1 MAEHAQALEVTPL
14 HRVRRRL
21 ERDPP
26 GGFQLHGIELTRCRG
41 FVLEAG
47 RLVLAAAGKRHHEA
61 QQGQGNEPD
70 ALNGAHVRDDGQPQ
84 RKKRG
89 TPNLRRKAWYTGSV
103 SATSSDPDASRRRL
117 PAAII
122 ALGFTS
128 LFTDVGTEMI
138 FPLLPAFVAS
148 LGAAPAF
155 LGLVEGLADA
165 TSSLLKL
172 ASGYVAEG
180 RSKKRIVLLGYGL
193 ASAARPLV
201 ALATAPWHV
210 LAVRLTDRVGKGIR
224 TAPRDALIADS
235 VPQAQA
241 GRAFGF
247 HSAMDHAGAVVGPLL
262 ATGLLALGWQLRS
275 VFWFAFV
282 PGALAMLA
290 LLTVREPKPL
300 AVADN
305 AQPGAAALEMPAALR
320 RYFGILAL
328 FSLGNSSDAFLLL
341 RAKDLGVSVVAIPL
355 LWAIF
360 NFAKVVSARYGGVWS
375 DQVARSKL
383 IISGWAVYA
392 VTYLAF
398 GLASRAWQV
407 WALFVVYGI
416 YYGLT
421 EPAEKALVRDLAP
434 AAGRSRAYGFY
445 NFIVGVSAIP
455 AGLLTG
461 WLWQTWSPLVAL
473 ATGSALALTAS
484 LALLLWTRANLAP
497 A

>member
-1 MAEHAQALEVTPL
+1 MT
-14 HRVRRRL
+14 
-21 ERDPP
+21 
-26 GGFQLHGIELTRCRG
+26 
-41 FVLEAG
+41 
-47 RLVLAAAGKRHHEA
+47 
-61 QQGQGNEPD
+61 
-70 ALNGAHVRDDGQPQ
+70 
-84 RKKRG
+84 
-89 TPNLRRKAWYTGSV
+89 
-103 SATSSDPDASRRRL
+103 ATSSEPDSNRRRL

-128 LFTDVGTEMI
+128 LFTDIGTEMI

-172 ASGYVAEG
+172 ASGYISEG
-180 RSKKRIVLLGYGL
+180 HRKKRIVLLGYGL

-247 HSAMDHAGAVVGPLL
+247 HSAMDHTGAVLGPLL
-262 ATGLLALGWQLRS
+262 ATGLLALGWRLRS
-275 VFWFAFV
+275 VFWFALV

-300 AVADN
+300 VADN
-305 AQPGAAALEMPAALR
+305 AQPGAGAVALPASLR

-341 RAKDLGVSVVAIPL
+341 RARDLGVSVVAVPL

-360 NFAKVVSARYGGVWS
+360 NFSKVVSARYGGVWS
-375 DQVARSKL
+375 DRVARSKL
-383 IISGWAVYA
+383 IVSGWAVYA

-398 GLASRAWQV
+398 GLARHPWQV
-407 WALFVVYGI
+407 WALFVVYGV

-434 AAGRSRAYGFY
+434 PAGRSRAYGFY

-473 ATGSALALTAS
+473 ATGAALALAAS
-484 LALLLWTRANLAP
+484 TALLVWTRANLA
-497 A
+497 AA

>member
-1 MAEHAQALEVTPL
+1 VGAVTATLGATRPG
-14 HRVRRRL
+14 
-21 ERDPP
+21 PP
-26 GGFQLHGIELTRCRG
+26 
-41 FVLEAG
+41 
-47 RLVLAAAGKRHHEA
+47 
-61 QQGQGNEPD
+61 
-70 ALNGAHVRDDGQPQ
+70 
-84 RKKRG
+84 
-89 TPNLRRKAWYTGSV
+89 
-103 SATSSDPDASRRRL
+103 RL
-117 PAAII
+117 PAAVI

-128 LFTDVGTEMI
+128 LFTDIGTEMI

-193 ASAARPLV
+193 ASAVRPLV

-210 LAVRLTDRVGKGIR
+210 LAVRVTDRVGKGIR
-224 TAPRDALIADS
+224 TSPRDALIADS
-235 VPQAQA
+235 VPREQT

-247 HSAMDHAGAVVGPLL
+247 HSAMDHAGAVIGPLL
-262 ATGLLALGWQLRS
+262 ATGLLALGWQVRS
-275 VFWFAFV
+275 VFWFALV
-282 PGALAMLA
+282 PGILAMLA
-290 LLTVREPKPL
+290 LLTVREPKPPT
-300 AVADN
+300 VA
-305 AQPGAAALEMPAALR
+305 ARAPGEARRALPGSLR

-341 RAKDLGVSVVAIPL
+341 RAKDLGVPVVALPA
-355 LWAIF
+355 LWALF
-360 NFAKVVSARYGGVWS
+360 NLAKVLSARYGGAFS
-375 DQVARSKL
+375 DKIARSKL
-383 IISGWAVYA
+383 IVSGWAVYA

-398 GLASRAWQV
+398 GLARHAWQV
-407 WALFVVYGI
+407 WLLFVVYGV

-434 AAGRSRAYGFY
+434 VEARGRAYGFY
-445 NFIVGVSAIP
+445 NFIVGVSAVP

-473 ATGSALALTAS
+473 ATGSALALVAA
-484 LALLLWTRANLAP
+484 LALSRMSFEPTADAT
-497 A
+497 